1 VKAAAR
7 AAPPL
12 DAAFSPAAG
21 QARFLAAAARQ
32 AIERKEHR
40 RAISILEMLAG
51 MPDAPWSCFV
61 NLAYCHFALGGYEA
75 SAAAMERALALK
87 PDDIPCLNMLG
98 TVYFILGRREEAKAL
113 LSRALR
119 IEPRTPT
126 DRYFA
131 GNIRY
136 FFGDYLGSWRELE
149 CRWHIEDDS
158 VPLPFRPSDRFPLW
172 DGRELPG
179 QTLIVCN
186 DGGNWGGSGDVN
198 LAGFGDIILL
208 SRFLPRIAS
217 RVGRLV
223 VVAGRPAARLLMTI
237 PGVAEVAG
245 RMDPVPAGA
254 AYTSLASLPA
264 HLEATPEL
272 IGSLAP
278 YLRPPPSGPSLGER
292 QKRLRVG
299 LVWAGGAHTTHDAD
313 RSCPSL
319 ELLRPLLEV
328 EEVEWVSLQ
337 MGERAKE
344 AEGLPIRPMPEVR
357 DFADTAFL
365 LTQLDLL
372 ITIDSAA
379 ANLAGAM
386 GLPVWV
392 MIPTM
397 PEFRWPL
404 EGETTVW
411 YPTARLFRREHT
423 RDWPGVV
430 ERVREALL
438 NLLHAHHP

>member
-1 VKAAAR
+1 MKAAAR
-7 AAPPL
+7 AVPAPE
-12 DAAFSPAAG
+12 AAASPVAG
-21 QARFLAAAARQ
+21 QAGFLAAAARQ
-32 AIERKEHR
+32 AIEKKEHR
-40 RAISILEMLAG
+40 RAISILEMLAV

-61 NLAYCHFALGGYEA
+61 NLAYCHFVLGEYEA

-98 TVYFILGRREEAKAL
+98 TVYFILGRREEARAL
-113 LSRALR
+113 MTRALR
-119 IEPRTPT
+119 IEPKTPN
-126 DRYFA
+126 DRYVA

-136 FFGDYLGSWRELE
+136 FFGDYLGSWREME
-149 CRWHIEDDS
+149 YRWQIEDRS
-158 VPLPFRPSDRFPLW
+158 VQLPFRPSDRFPLW

-179 QTLIVCN
+179 QTLVVCN
-186 DGGNWGGSGDVN
+186 DGGDWGATGDVN
-198 LAGFGDIILL
+198 LGGFGDVILL
-208 SRFLPRIAS
+208 GRFLPLIAS

-223 VVAGRPAARLLMTI
+223 MVTGWPVARLLMTI

-245 RMDPVPAGA
+245 RLDPFPAGA

-272 IGSLAP
+272 IRSLVP
-278 YLRPPPSGPSLGER
+278 YLRSPASGPSLGPR

-299 LVWAGGAHTTHDAD
+299 LVWAGGPHTAHDAD

-319 ELLRPLLEV
+319 ALLSPLVEV
-328 EEVEWVSLQ
+328 DGVEWVSLQ
-337 MGERAKE
+337 VGERAKE

-372 ITIDSAA
+372 ISVDTAV

-397 PEFRWPL
+397 PEVRWPL

-423 RDWPGVV
+423 RDWPGVIG
-430 ERVREALL
+430 RVREALL